1 VTAPAGPAE
10 RRPVIGSRSLLALG
24 VNGVVGVGIFFTPN
38 LVAGLV
44 PGPTGA
50 LIYLGTAL
58 LLLPIALTV
67 ALLGRHLPIDGG
79 PCVWASEAFG
89 SVVGYG
95 VGWVAAV
102 SAVLS
107 TAAVLAGVGT
117 HAAAA
122 FGQTDPGASLGVS
135 CVCLVVL
142 SFIAALGLR
151 PSAWTWNT
159 LTLLKLMPLAVLL
172 VLFVLAPGTS
182 MDAVAAAPVNV
193 RDYGRALLVTLFTL
207 QGFEV
212 VPVLAGS
219 VGRERRAV
227 PLATIG
233 SLVFAAVLYAALQ
246 LACVASVPRL
256 SAEGAPL
263 VAAAGALGG
272 GVFARLVAL
281 GTIVSAFGILF
292 GMMVM
297 TPRYLSALGTD
308 EGLGRWL
315 GRVDERGVPRPAL
328 VLTVVFVFVLLLS
341 AETVAVLLV
350 LSSASVLVQYVASQA
365 ALIRLAVER
374 RHGLRAV
381 AALPAVLG
389 LAAVALFASSLA
401 LKELVVLG
409 AALTAGILLWVV
421 RRVSVRR
428 AMTR

>member
-1 VTAPAGPAE
+1 
-10 RRPVIGSRSLLALG
+10 
-24 VNGVVGVGIFFTPN
+24 VVGVGIFFTPN
-38 LVAGLV
+38 VVAGLV

-50 LIYLGTAL
+50 LIYMGTAF

-79 PCVWASEAFG
+79 PCVWASDAFG

-117 HAAAA
+117 HVAAA

-172 VLFVLAPGTS
+172 VLFAVAPGTPR
-182 MDAVAAAPVNV
+182 MDAVAATPVNV

-227 PLATIG
+227 PFATIG

-256 SAEGAPL
+256 AAEGAPL

-272 GVFARLVAL
+272 GVFARLVAI

-308 EGLGRWL
+308 DGLGRWL

-328 VLTVVFVFVLLLS
+328 VLTVAFVFVLLLS
-341 AETVAVLLV
+341 METVAVLLV

-365 ALIRLAVER
+365 ALIRLAVAR

-381 AALPAVLG
+381 AALPALLG
-389 LAAVALFASSLA
+389 LVAVVLFASSLA

-409 AALTAGILLWVV
+409 GALMAGILLWVL
-421 RRVSVRR
+421 RRVRVRR